1 MPCFKVAFEL
11 FAFSFFSKQNGGFQP
26 MLPGA
31 APPQIKKSET
41 AIVDEHLALTRAAGP
56 KGDAT
61 FIKLLS

>member
-1 MPCFKVAFEL
+1 
-11 FAFSFFSKQNGGFQP
+11 